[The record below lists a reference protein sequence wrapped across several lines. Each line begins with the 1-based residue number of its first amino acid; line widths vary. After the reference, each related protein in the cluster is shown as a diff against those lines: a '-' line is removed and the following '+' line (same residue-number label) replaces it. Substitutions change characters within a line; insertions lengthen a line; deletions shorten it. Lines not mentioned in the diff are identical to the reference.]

1 MLLLLLLAGA
11 AAPAP
16 PDPARTAYPPLL
28 LRQAQ
33 PTAQADPADVDTTA
47 VIGPVTIVSVD
58 STAQIGALNLTLAV
72 PAADYT
78 ASTP

>member
-1 MLLLLLLAGA
+1 MLLLLFIASVA
-11 AAPAP
+11 AT
-16 PDPARTAYPPLL
+16 DPARTAYPPLL

-47 VIGPVTIVSVD
+47 IIGPVTIVAVD